1 MADQTIRRILRKMER
16 RPLGWV
22 DYSSDSYDYRVA
34 SARAFRIQQRIKGV
48 RLTLAQAMAI

>member
-1 MADQTIRRILRKMER
+1 MAEQMIQRLLRKMER

-34 SARAFRIQQRIKGV
+34 NARAFRIQQRIKGI
-48 RLTLAQAMAI
+48 RLTLAQAMAT

>member
-1 MADQTIRRILRKMER
+1 MSENLIRRILRKMER

-34 SARAFRIQQRIKGV
+34 NARLFRIQQRAKGV
-48 RLTLAQAMAI
+48 RMTMKEAMGL